1 MWAEEEVDE
10 RGQQKERCGEDDGAV
25 GEEGHG
31 EEEGDDDDDPF
42 DEELEGFERR
52 EARADAGVE
61 CYGRLAEMIR

>member
-1 MWAEEEVDE
+1 VWGKEEVDE
-10 RGQQKERCGEDDGAV
+10 RGRQKESCGQDDGAV

-31 EEEGDDDDDPF
+31 EEEGDDKEDPF

-61 CYGRLAEMIR
+61 CDGRLAEIFR